1 MKHTIQSLRQSG
13 YKVRVL
19 HSITNE
25 LADNHPLHSTNVW
38 LADDGN
44 PNTTVIEITSPSGKN
59 ATGISYRAD
68 GDFYDRKK
76 GNAIALGRALKQLAE

>member
-13 YKVRVL
+13 HKVCVL
-19 HSITNE
+19 HSITDE
-25 LADNHPLHSTNVW
+25 LEDSHPLHETSVW

-44 PNTTVIEITSPSGKN
+44 PNTTTIEITNPDGKN
-59 ATGISYRAD
+59 FFGVAYRAK

-76 GNAIALGRALKQLAE
+76 GNAIALGRALKQF